1 MAINMILNTDSYK
14 ASHFLQYPP
23 GTEHTSCYIES
34 RGGRFN
40 RTVFFGLQ
48 MFLMEYLSP
57 NKFPTI
63 KDVEEA
69 QYFYSRHGEPFNM
82 DGFIELLALGYWPI
96 RIQAVEEGSV
106 IPTGNVLVQI
116 MNTHKNF
123 YWLPSFLETMLL
135 RAVWYPTTV
144 CTLSWMC
151 RNLIYDFLIKT
162 SDEPDAQIDFKLH
175 DFGARGTSSFETAS
189 IGGCAHLVNFKGT
202 DTISG
207 VLAAHTYYN
216 EPMAGFSIPAAE
228 HSTVTSWGGPEVEVL
243 AYKNM
248 LDKFLSPGRT
258 VAVVSD
264 SYDIFYAIRELWGK
278 QLKQQIINSGAT
290 LVIRPDSGNPV
301 TIVRDVIKE
310 LMNSFNFY
318 TNSKGYDVL
327 PPYIRII
334 QGDGVE
340 YDSIKDILTEITN
353 CRISTDNVSFGM
365 GGALLQNLNRDFLKF
380 AMKTSA
386 IKTEGRDWQDVYKE
400 PVTDLG
406 KASKRG
412 RLALYKTAHN
422 QYRTIREIEIDFG
435 RENLLLDV
443 YLNGEILE
451 KWEFKDIRARAQN
464 PI

>member
-1 MAINMILNTDSYK
+1 
-14 ASHFLQYPP
+14 
-23 GTEHTSCYIES
+23 
-34 RGGRFN
+34 
-40 RTVFFGLQ
+40 

-318 TNSKGYDVL
+318 TNSKGYDIL

-400 PVTDLG
+400 PVTDRG